1 MVNIPKGTKDVL
13 PSQSEKWH
21 YIEDKIREVTSLFD
35 VSEIRTPTFEHTE
48 LFLRSIGDDTDVVSK
63 EMYTFED
70 KGGRSITL
78 KAEGTAPVARSYIEN
93 ALEAMSLPLKL
104 YYITPVFR
112 YEAPQA
118 GRLREHHQFGVE
130 FYGSESPYMDAEAL
144 NVAYTLLTKVGVKN
158 LELNINSI
166 GCPSCRKKYNEALK
180 EYLGGYVDKMCDNC
194 KRRFATNPLRILD
207 CKEEGCKEIVKNAP
221 VILDYICDDCREHF
235 EKLQSILTAEGIP
248 FKVNKSIVRGL
259 DYYTKTVF
267 EFVTTSLGSQGTV
280 CGGGRYDNL
289 VESIGGKHTPCVG
302 FGMGIERLI
311 MLLDA
316 CEKQFPKKE
325 LKFYIANQSPSTREI
340 CREIV
345 SLLRSNGFSAEA
357 DFMDR
362 SVKAQLKFANKREAQ
377 YVAVIGDSEVESGCV
392 SVKRMSDGATA
403 SISLDELKHGA
414 QNATFLP
421 KDNN

>member
-21 YIEDKIREVTSLFD
+21 YIEKNIRELADLFD
-35 VSEIRTPTFEHTE
+35 MSEIRTPTFEHTE
-48 LFLRSIGDDTDVVSK
+48 LFLRSIGDETDVVSK

-78 KAEGTAPVARSYIEN
+78 KPEGTAAVARSYIEN
-93 ALEAMSLPLKL
+93 ALDAMSLPLKL
-104 YYITPVFR
+104 YYVTPVFR

-118 GRLREHHQFGVE
+118 GRLREHHQFGAE
-130 FYGSESPYMDAEAL
+130 FYGSESPYMDAEAI
-144 NVAYTLLTKVGVKN
+144 NVAFTLLNKVGVKD

-166 GCPSCRKKYNEALK
+166 GCPECRKKYNAALK
-180 EYLGGYVDKMCDNC
+180 EYLGGFVDKMCDNC
-194 KRRFATNPLRILD
+194 KRRFLTNPLRILD
-207 CKEEGCKEIVKNAP
+207 CKEEGCKAIVKDAP
-221 VILDYICDDCREHF
+221 VILDYVCDDCRAHF
-235 EKLQSILTAEGIP
+235 DELQRILTDEGVP

-267 EFVTTSLGSQGTV
+267 EFVTTSLGAQGTV

-316 CEKQFPKKE
+316 YEKEFPKRR
-325 LKFYIANQSPSTREI
+325 LNFYIANQSPSNRDL
-340 CREIV
+340 CGKIV
-345 SLLRSNGFSAEA
+345 SSLRRNGYSAEA

-362 SVKAQLKFANKREAQ
+362 SVKAQLKFANKRNAE
-377 YVAVIGDSEVESGCV
+377 YVAVIGESEAESGAV
-392 SVKRMSDGATA
+392 TLKRMADGATA
-403 SISLDELKHGA
+403 NVSLADLMNGA
-414 QNATFLP
+414 QNAAFVS
-421 KDNN
+421 KEI